1 VNSDHLQVI
10 IFDKT
15 GLDSTISVL
24 SLFGG
29 RGRIGLLV
37 KTFRVGVDHLGELL
51 GRRVLKLFN
60 FVIAAAQ
67 IWPECLA
74 VANI

>member
-1 VNSDHLQVI
+1 
-10 IFDKT
+10 
-15 GLDSTISVL
+15 
-24 SLFGG
+24 
-29 RGRIGLLV
+29 V

-67 IWPECLA
+67 IRPVFGCGKHLMRSL
-74 VANI
+74 NICK